1 MAQLSAAQK
10 AYEEAIAQADKAFKA
25 EEFEPAKTAYNAA
38 KQAKS
43 DETYPDEM
51 LAKIDS
57 IVTER
62 ARLASRSRSRR
73 AGTSGCIA
81 GRKRQTVQRSHCTEP
96 TKPFNEKEYENARTD
111 YRSALNI
118 KPEETYPQQQ
128 IDEIGELMAQLSAAQ
143 KAYEEAIAQ
152 ADKAFKAEEFEP
164 AKTAYNAAKQ
174 AKSDETYP
182 DEMLAK
188 IDSIVTERARLAAE
202 AEAAEQARLGCI
214 AGRKRQAVQ

>member
-1 MAQLSAAQK
+1 MKPLHRAD
-10 AYEEAIAQADKAFKA
+10 EA
-25 EEFEPAKTAYNAA
+25 
-38 KQAKS
+38 
-43 DETYPDEM
+43 
-51 LAKIDS
+51 
-57 IVTER
+57 
-62 ARLASRSRSRR
+62 
-73 AGTSGCIA
+73 
-81 GRKRQTVQRSHCTEP
+81 
-96 TKPFNEKEYENARTD
+96 FNSKEYENARTA

-128 IDEIGELMAQLSAAQ
+128 IDEIGNLMAQLSAAQ

-182 DEMLAK
+182 DEMIAK

-202 AEAAEQARLGCI
+202 AEAAEQARL
-214 AGRKRQAVQ
+214 AALQAEKDRQYNAKPLPVPMQLSINRNMKMPAPHTVQH